1 MDRTQFERNN
11 EEKKIKDYK
20 RKITQY
26 GDELKQQMQDQR
38 ANKLRQYEMSEQERR
53 LNKSELNA
61 YEQ

>member
-1 MDRTQFERNN
+1 MDRATVCIEKRNN

-38 ANKLRQYEMSEQERR
+38 ANKLRQYEMSE
-53 LNKSELNA
+53 
-61 YEQ
+61 